1 MTVRRWTTVGLLC
14 VLLLLEVL
22 LAFLVLRETDSA
34 NYGANFATAKATEN
48 TRIGADFQT
57 GASLGRPMSVI
68 PSPIPTPI
76 RLQSPDPSAT
86 GAVILTVRPTTVPSP
101 PNPTEGTPM
110 PAPDPGPTAKA
121 DATEFG
127 IAPMNGT
134 PWPVSPGT
142 GEEIAPTPGIMA
154 QQTRPAPIVV
164 DPIGA
169 AALTLVPG
177 PPLAPTA
184 PLVTATMPASPP
196 TIAPTATAGPTAT
209 IAPGPTASATY
220 APTPTAKPSPTPT
233 PSPQP
238 TSTPEPTATP
248 RPTVAAT
255 PTPTPYPTNT
265 GLMIECIL
273 YDGVVPRSEADEYVQ
288 IVNSGPAALE
298 LKGWKLKDL
307 GSRGPEFIF
316 ESSYSIRSG
325 QQIRV
330 YTNQVHDRWGGF
342 SFKRGSAIWSN
353 ENSDT
358 AGLFDPSG
366 RLVSQKSYPPGC
378 GE

>member
-1 MTVRRWTTVGLLC
+1 M
-14 VLLLLEVL
+14 
-22 LAFLVLRETDSA
+22 AFLVLRETDSA
-34 NYGANFATAKATEN
+34 NYGANFATAKGTEN
-48 TRIGADFQT
+48 TGIGADFET
-57 GASLGRPMSVI
+57 DVSLGRPMSVI
-68 PSPIPTPI
+68 PSPIPTPK
-76 RLQSPDPSAT
+76 RLQSPDDSAT
-86 GAVILTVRPTTVPSP
+86 GAAILIVRPTPVPSP
-101 PNPTEGTPM
+101 PNPTERTPR
-110 PAPDPGPTAKA
+110 PAPDPGLTARA
-121 DATEFG
+121 DATEAG
-127 IAPMNGT
+127 IAPKTGT
-134 PWPVSPGT
+134 PWPAGPVTGKELAPSPGMV
-142 GEEIAPTPGIMA
+142 P
-154 QQTRPAPIVV
+154 QQARPASILVEPT
-164 DPIGA
+164 DT
-169 AALTLVPG
+169 AALTLEPG
-177 PPLAPTA
+177 PPFAPA
-184 PLVTATMPASPP
+184 VPATPPNPPP
-196 TIAPTATAGPTAT
+196 TIAPTP
-209 IAPGPTASATY
+209 APGPTAAATY
-220 APTPTAKPSPTPT
+220 APTPTATPSPTPT

-238 TSTPEPTATP
+238 TATPLPTPTPEPTATP

-255 PTPTPYPTNT
+255 PTPTPYATNT

-366 RLVSQKSYPPGC
+366 RLVSRKSYPPGC
-378 GE
+378 GK